1 MDFANLDTA
10 SSVILL
16 LVGLGVFL
24 LGFKFLGD
32 SIEKLSASK
41 LRALF
46 NRAAGNR
53 FAGVG
58 IGALATAIV
67 QSSSVTTVMVVGF
80 VNAGVMTLTQAAAVI
95 MGANIG
101 TTITGWLVWLNQFN
115 VMMYAMLLTLIGL
128 ILTMVTK
135 NNKVNTAGSLV
146 ASLGLVFVGLEIMSG
161 SMAGVANEPFV
172 EQALTSVTNP
182 LLLLLIGVAVTGIVQ
197 SSSAVTSVLIVMA
210 QEGLLIGGGGNGI
223 LFVILGTN
231 IGTCVTAV
239 LSSIGANTNAKR
251 ACLYHLLFNVIGSII
266 FLIVLWIWDD
276 FYDLLFGLFGG
287 SANASEEVI
296 VAANTTCITF
306 FHTMFNVICTCLYLP
321 FIKYLVRL
329 TELIIPDRKK
339 ARRNRSDE
347 GFMDKRLL
355 VTPSLALGQLVK
367 QTTYTAGIAVKCL
380 NNAVAGFIAKDDSK
394 LDDMVKDVQKVNDLS
409 QEITG
414 YLLEISAKDISLSDE
429 KLVNVLHRDNSDIV
443 RIADIAENIVG
454 YTHKAIDETLVF
466 SDVVKRDLNKL
477 MKLLNEQYELVVDIV
492 ENNNIV
498 KIKQSDEL
506 EQEIDASKKRL
517 LDEHIER
524 MARGECNA
532 ENNSLF
538 VSLISN
544 LERVGDHLSM
554 MAHSV
559 EEVV

>member
-10 SSVILL
+10 SSVVLL

-41 LRALF
+41 MRALF
-46 NRAAGNR
+46 HKAAGNR

-128 ILTMVTK
+128 VMTMVTK
-135 NNKVNTAGSLV
+135 NNKVNTAGTLI

-161 SMAGVANEPFV
+161 SMAGVAKEPFV
-172 EQALTSVTNP
+172 EDALTSVTNP
-182 LLLLLIGVAVTGIVQ
+182 LLLLLIGAGITAIVQ

-210 QEGLLIGGGGNGI
+210 QNGLLIGGGGNGI

-231 IGTCVTAV
+231 IGTCITAV

-251 ACLYHLLFNVIGSII
+251 ACLYHLMFNVIGSII
-266 FLIVLWIWDD
+266 FLIVFWIWGG
-276 FYDLLFGLFGG
+276 FYDDVLMQWFH
-287 SANASEEVI
+287 ND
-296 VAANTTCITF
+296 TTCITF

-321 FIKYLVRL
+321 FIKYLVKL
-329 TELIIPDRKK
+329 TEIMIPDRKK
-339 ARRNRSDE
+339 KSKVQSGE

-367 QTTYTAGIAVKCL
+367 QTTYTAGVAIKCL

-394 LDDMVKDVQKVNDLS
+394 LDDMTADVNKVGELS
-409 QEITG
+409 REITD
-414 YLLEISAKDISLSDE
+414 YLLEISAMDISLNEE
-429 KLVNVLHRDNSDIV
+429 KLVNVLHRDNIDVV

-454 YTHKAIDETLVF
+454 YTHKAIDETLTF
-466 SDVVKRDLNKL
+466 SEVVKHDLNRL
-477 MKLLNEQYELVVDIV
+477 MGLINEQYELVVNIV
-492 ENNNIV
+492 ENNDLL
-498 KIKQSDEL
+498 KIKQSDEI
-506 EQEIDASKKRL
+506 EQEIDATKKRL

-524 MARGECNA
+524 MSRGECNA

-544 LERVGDHLSM
+544 LERVGDHLSL

-559 EEVV
+559 EAVA

>member
-46 NRAAGNR
+46 NKAAGNR

-58 IGALATAIV
+58 VGALATAIV

-115 VMMYAMLLTLIGL
+115 VMMYAMLLTLVGL
-128 ILTMVTK
+128 IMTMVTK

-161 SMAGVANEPFV
+161 SMAGVAKEPFV
-172 EQALTSVTNP
+172 EDALTSVTNP
-182 LLLLLIGVAVTGIVQ
+182 LLLLLIGAGITAIVQ

-210 QEGLLIGGGGNGI
+210 QNGLLIGGGGNGI

-231 IGTCVTAV
+231 IGTCITAV

-251 ACLYHLLFNVIGSII
+251 ACLYHLMFNVIGSII
-266 FLIVLWIWDD
+266 FLIVFWIWGG
-276 FYDLLFGLFGG
+276 FYDDVLMQWFH
-287 SANASEEVI
+287 ND
-296 VAANTTCITF
+296 TTCITF

-321 FIKYLVRL
+321 FIKYLVKL
-329 TELIIPDRKK
+329 TEIMIPDRKK
-339 ARRNRSDE
+339 KSKVQSGE

-367 QTTYTAGIAVKCL
+367 QTTYTAGVAIKCL
-380 NNAVAGFIAKDDSK
+380 NNAVAGFIAKNDSK
-394 LDDMVKDVQKVNDLS
+394 LDDMTADVNKVGELS
-409 QEITG
+409 REITD
-414 YLLEISAKDISLSDE
+414 YLLEISAMDISLNEE
-429 KLVNVLHRDNSDIV
+429 KLVNVLHRDNIDVV

-454 YTHKAIDETLVF
+454 YTHKAIDETLTF
-466 SDVVKRDLNKL
+466 SEVVKHDLNRL
-477 MKLLNEQYELVVDIV
+477 MSLINEQYELVVNIV
-492 ENNNIV
+492 ENNDLL
-498 KIKQSDEL
+498 KIKQSDEI
-506 EQEIDASKKRL
+506 EQEIDATKKRL

-524 MARGECNA
+524 MSRGECNA

-544 LERVGDHLSM
+544 LERVGDHLSL

-559 EEVV
+559 EAVA

>member
-1 MDFANLDTA
+1 MDFENLDTA
-10 SSVILL
+10 SSVILP

-58 IGALATAIV
+58 VGALATAIV

-161 SMAGVANEPFV
+161 SMSGFTDNQFV
-172 EQALTSVTNP
+172 IDALSSVTNP
-182 LLLLLIGVAVTGIVQ
+182 LLLLLIGAGITAIVQ
-197 SSSAVTSVLIVMA
+197 SSSAVTSVLVVMA
-210 QEGLLIGGGGNGI
+210 STTPPLLVGGGGNGI

-231 IGTCVTAV
+231 IGTCITAV

-266 FLIVLWIWDD
+266 FLVVFWIWDD
-276 FYDLLFGLFGG
+276 FYDDVLMQWFH
-287 SANASEEVI
+287 NH
-296 VAANTTCITF
+296 TTCITF

-321 FIKYLVRL
+321 FIKYLVKL
-329 TELIIPDRKK
+329 TEIIIPDRKK
-339 ARRNRSDE
+339 SRKNKAGE

-355 VTPSLALGQLVK
+355 VTPSLALGQLLK

>member
-10 SSVILL
+10 SSVVLL

-41 LRALF
+41 MRALF
-46 NRAAGNR
+46 HRAAGNR

-128 ILTMVTK
+128 VMTMVTK
-135 NNKVNTAGSLV
+135 NNKVNTAGTLI

-161 SMAGVANEPFV
+161 SMAGVAKEPFV
-172 EQALTSVTNP
+172 EDALTSVTNP
-182 LLLLLIGVAVTGIVQ
+182 LLLLLIGAGITAIVQ

-210 QEGLLIGGGGNGI
+210 QNGLLIGGGGNGI

-231 IGTCVTAV
+231 IGTCITAV

-251 ACLYHLLFNVIGSII
+251 ACLYHLMFNVIGSII
-266 FLIVLWIWDD
+266 FLIVFWIWGG
-276 FYDLLFGLFGG
+276 FYDDVLMQWFH
-287 SANASEEVI
+287 ND
-296 VAANTTCITF
+296 TTCITF

-321 FIKYLVRL
+321 FIKYLVKL
-329 TELIIPDRKK
+329 TEIMIPDRKK
-339 ARRNRSDE
+339 KSKVQSGE

-367 QTTYTAGIAVKCL
+367 QTTYTAGVAIKCL
-380 NNAVAGFIAKDDSK
+380 NNAVAGFIAKNDSK
-394 LDDMVKDVQKVNDLS
+394 LDDMTADVNKVGELS
-409 QEITG
+409 REITD
-414 YLLEISAKDISLSDE
+414 YLLEISAMDISLNEE
-429 KLVNVLHRDNSDIV
+429 KLVNVLHRDNIDVV

-454 YTHKAIDETLVF
+454 YTHKAIDETLTF
-466 SDVVKRDLNKL
+466 SEVVKHDLNRL
-477 MKLLNEQYELVVDIV
+477 MGLINEQYELVVNIV
-492 ENNNIV
+492 ENNDLL
-498 KIKQSDEL
+498 KIKQSDEI
-506 EQEIDASKKRL
+506 EREIDATKKRL

-524 MARGECNA
+524 MSRGECNA

-544 LERVGDHLSM
+544 LERVGDHLSL

-559 EEVV
+559 EAVA

>member
-10 SSVILL
+10 SSVVLL

-41 LRALF
+41 MRALF
-46 NRAAGNR
+46 HKASDNL
-53 FAGVG
+53 FACVG

-115 VMMYAMLLTLIGL
+115 VMMYAMLLTLVGL
-128 ILTMVTK
+128 VMTMVTK
-135 NNKVNTAGSLV
+135 NNKVNTAGTLI

-161 SMAGVANEPFV
+161 SMAGVAKEPFV
-172 EQALTSVTNP
+172 EDALTSVTNP
-182 LLLLLIGVAVTGIVQ
+182 LLLLLIGAGITAIVQ

-210 QEGLLIGGGGNGI
+210 QNGLLIGGGGNGI

-231 IGTCVTAV
+231 IGTCITAV

-251 ACLYHLLFNVIGSII
+251 ACLYHLMFNVIGSII
-266 FLIVLWIWDD
+266 FLIVFWIWGG
-276 FYDLLFGLFGG
+276 FYDDVLMQWFH
-287 SANASEEVI
+287 ND
-296 VAANTTCITF
+296 TTCITF

-321 FIKYLVRL
+321 FIKYLVKL
-329 TELIIPDRKK
+329 TEIMIPDRKK
-339 ARRNRSDE
+339 KSKVQSGE

-367 QTTYTAGIAVKCL
+367 QTTYTAGVAIKCL

-394 LDDMVKDVQKVNDLS
+394 LDDMTADVNKVGELS
-409 QEITG
+409 REITD
-414 YLLEISAKDISLSDE
+414 YLLEISAMDISLNEE
-429 KLVNVLHRDNSDIV
+429 KLVNVLHRDNIDVV

-454 YTHKAIDETLVF
+454 YTHKAIDETLTF
-466 SDVVKRDLNKL
+466 SEVVKHDLNRL
-477 MKLLNEQYELVVDIV
+477 MSLINEQYELVVNIV
-492 ENNNIV
+492 ENNDLL
-498 KIKQSDEL
+498 KIKQSDEI
-506 EQEIDASKKRL
+506 EQEIDATKKRL

-524 MARGECNA
+524 MSRGECNA

-544 LERVGDHLSM
+544 LERVGDHLSL

-559 EEVV
+559 EAVA

>member
-58 IGALATAIV
+58 VGALATAIV

-115 VMMYAMLLTLIGL
+115 VMMYAMLLTLVGL
-128 ILTMVTK
+128 IMTMVTK

-210 QEGLLIGGGGNGI
+210 QNGLLVGGGGNGI

-231 IGTCVTAV
+231 IGTCVTAI
-239 LSSIGANTNAKR
+239 LSSFGANTNAKR

>member
-1 MDFANLDTA
+1 MDFANLDTV
-10 SSVILL
+10 SSVVLL

-41 LRALF
+41 MRALF
-46 NRAAGNR
+46 HKAAGNR

-115 VMMYAMLLTLIGL
+115 VMMYAMLLTLVGL
-128 ILTMVTK
+128 VMTMVT
-135 NNKVNTAGSLV
+135 NKVNTAGTLI
-146 ASLGLVFVGLEIMSG
+146 ASRGLVFVGLEIMSG
-161 SMAGVANEPFV
+161 SMAGVAKEPFV
-172 EQALTSVTNP
+172 EDALTSVTNP
-182 LLLLLIGVAVTGIVQ
+182 LLLLLIGAGITAIVQ

-210 QEGLLIGGGGNGI
+210 QNGLLIGGGGNGI

-231 IGTCVTAV
+231 IGTCITAV

-251 ACLYHLLFNVIGSII
+251 ACLYHLMFNVIGSII
-266 FLIVLWIWDD
+266 FLIVFWIWGG
-276 FYDLLFGLFGG
+276 FYDDVLMQWFH
-287 SANASEEVI
+287 ND
-296 VAANTTCITF
+296 TTCITF

-321 FIKYLVRL
+321 FIKYLVKL
-329 TELIIPDRKK
+329 TEIMIPDRKK
-339 ARRNRSDE
+339 KSKVQSGE

-367 QTTYTAGIAVKCL
+367 QTTYTAGVAIKCL

-394 LDDMVKDVQKVNDLS
+394 LDDMTADVNKVGELS
-409 QEITG
+409 REITD
-414 YLLEISAKDISLSDE
+414 YLLEISAMDISLNEE
-429 KLVNVLHRDNSDIV
+429 KLVNVLHRDNIDVV

-454 YTHKAIDETLVF
+454 YTHKAIDETLTF
-466 SDVVKRDLNKL
+466 SEVVKHDLNRL
-477 MKLLNEQYELVVDIV
+477 MSLINEQYELVVNIV
-492 ENNNIV
+492 ENNDLL
-498 KIKQSDEL
+498 KIKQSDEI
-506 EQEIDASKKRL
+506 EQEIDATKKRL

-524 MARGECNA
+524 MSRGECNA

-544 LERVGDHLSM
+544 LERVGDHLSL

-559 EEVV
+559 EAVA

>member
-10 SSVILL
+10 SSVVLL

-41 LRALF
+41 MRALF
-46 NRAAGNR
+46 HKAAGNR

-115 VMMYAMLLTLIGL
+115 VMMYAMLLTLVGL
-128 ILTMVTK
+128 VMTMVTK
-135 NNKVNTAGSLV
+135 NNKVNTAGTLI
-146 ASLGLVFVGLEIMSG
+146 ASLGLVFVGLEIMSS
-161 SMAGVANEPFV
+161 SMAGVAKEPFV
-172 EQALTSVTNP
+172 EDALTSVTNP
-182 LLLLLIGVAVTGIVQ
+182 LLLLLIGAGITAIVQ

-210 QEGLLIGGGGNGI
+210 QNGLLIGGGGNGI

-231 IGTCVTAV
+231 IGTCITAV

-251 ACLYHLLFNVIGSII
+251 ACLYHLMFNVIGSII
-266 FLIVLWIWDD
+266 FLIVFWIWGG
-276 FYDLLFGLFGG
+276 FYDDVLMQWFH
-287 SANASEEVI
+287 ND
-296 VAANTTCITF
+296 TTCITF

-321 FIKYLVRL
+321 FIKYLVKL
-329 TELIIPDRKK
+329 TEIMIPDRKK
-339 ARRNRSDE
+339 KSKVQSGE

-367 QTTYTAGIAVKCL
+367 QTTYTAGVAIKCL
-380 NNAVAGFIAKDDSK
+380 NNAVAGFIAKNDSK
-394 LDDMVKDVQKVNDLS
+394 LDDMTADVNKVGELS
-409 QEITG
+409 REITD
-414 YLLEISAKDISLSDE
+414 YLLEISAMDISLNEE
-429 KLVNVLHRDNSDIV
+429 KLVNVLHRDNIDVV

-454 YTHKAIDETLVF
+454 YTHKAIDETLTF
-466 SDVVKRDLNKL
+466 SEVVKHDLNRL
-477 MKLLNEQYELVVDIV
+477 MGLINEQYELVVNIV
-492 ENNNIV
+492 ENNDLL
-498 KIKQSDEL
+498 KIKQSDEI
-506 EQEIDASKKRL
+506 EQEIDATKKRL

-524 MARGECNA
+524 MSRGECNA

-544 LERVGDHLSM
+544 LERVGDHLSL

-559 EEVV
+559 EAVA

>member
-10 SSVILL
+10 SSVVLL

-41 LRALF
+41 MRALF
-46 NRAAGNR
+46 HKAAGNR

-115 VMMYAMLLTLIGL
+115 VMMYAMLLTLVGL
-128 ILTMVTK
+128 VMTMVTK
-135 NNKVNTAGSLV
+135 NNKVNTAGTLI

-161 SMAGVANEPFV
+161 SMAGVAKEPFV
-172 EQALTSVTNP
+172 EDALTSVANP
-182 LLLLLIGVAVTGIVQ
+182 LLLLLIGAGITAIVQ

-210 QEGLLIGGGGNGI
+210 QNGLLIGGGGNGI

-231 IGTCVTAV
+231 IGTCITAV

-251 ACLYHLLFNVIGSII
+251 ACLYHLMFNVIGSII
-266 FLIVLWIWDD
+266 FLIVFWIWGR
-276 FYDLLFGLFGG
+276 FYDDVLMQWFH
-287 SANASEEVI
+287 ND
-296 VAANTTCITF
+296 TTCITF

-321 FIKYLVRL
+321 FIKYLVKL
-329 TELIIPDRKK
+329 TEIMIPDRKK
-339 ARRNRSDE
+339 KSKVQSGE

-367 QTTYTAGIAVKCL
+367 QTTYTAGVAIKCL

-394 LDDMVKDVQKVNDLS
+394 LDDMTADVNKVGELS
-409 QEITG
+409 REITD
-414 YLLEISAKDISLSDE
+414 YLLEISAMDISLNEE
-429 KLVNVLHRDNSDIV
+429 KLVNVLHRDNIDVV

-454 YTHKAIDETLVF
+454 STHKAIDETLTF
-466 SDVVKRDLNKL
+466 SEVVKHDLNRL
-477 MKLLNEQYELVVDIV
+477 MGLINEQYELVVNIV
-492 ENNNIV
+492 ENNDLL
-498 KIKQSDEL
+498 KIKQSDEI
-506 EQEIDASKKRL
+506 EQEIDATKKRL

-524 MARGECNA
+524 MSRGECNA

-544 LERVGDHLSM
+544 LERVGDHLSL

-559 EEVV
+559 EAVA

>member
-210 QEGLLIGGGGNGI
+210 QNGLLIGGGGNGI

-266 FLIVLWIWDD
+266 FLVVFWIWDG
-276 FYDLLFGLFGG
+276 FYDDVLMAMF
-287 SANASEEVI
+287 N
-296 VAANTTCITF
+296 NHTTCITF

-321 FIKYLVRL
+321 FIKYLVKL
-329 TELIIPDRKK
+329 TEIIIPDRKK
-339 ARRNRSDE
+339 NRKNKAGE

-355 VTPSLALGQLVK
+355 VTPSLALGQLLK

-394 LDDMVKDVQKVNDLS
+394 LDDMLKDVQKVNDLS

>member
-231 IGTCVTAV
+231 IGTCVTAI
-239 LSSIGANTNAKR
+239 LSSFGANTNAKR

-329 TELIIPDRKK
+329 TEIIIPDRKK
-339 ARRNRSDE
+339 NRKNKAGE

-355 VTPSLALGQLVK
+355 VTPSLALGQLLK

-394 LDDMVKDVQKVNDLS
+394 LDDMLKDVQKVNDLS

>member
-10 SSVILL
+10 SSVVLL

-41 LRALF
+41 MRALF
-46 NRAAGNR
+46 HKAAGNR

-115 VMMYAMLLTLIGL
+115 VMMYAMLLTLVGL
-128 ILTMVTK
+128 VMTMVTK
-135 NNKVNTAGSLV
+135 NNKVNTAGTLI

-161 SMAGVANEPFV
+161 SMAGVAKEPFV
-172 EQALTSVTNP
+172 EDALTSVTNP
-182 LLLLLIGVAVTGIVQ
+182 LLLLLIGAGITAIVQ

-210 QEGLLIGGGGNGI
+210 QNGLLIGGGGNGI

-231 IGTCVTAV
+231 IGTCITAV

-251 ACLYHLLFNVIGSII
+251 ACLYHLMFNVIGSII
-266 FLIVLWIWDD
+266 FLIVFWIWGR
-276 FYDLLFGLFGG
+276 FYDDVLMQWFH
-287 SANASEEVI
+287 ND
-296 VAANTTCITF
+296 TTCITF

-321 FIKYLVRL
+321 FIKYLVKL
-329 TELIIPDRKK
+329 TEIMIPDRKK
-339 ARRNRSDE
+339 KSKVQSGE

-367 QTTYTAGIAVKCL
+367 QTTYTAGVAIKCL

-394 LDDMVKDVQKVNDLS
+394 LDDMTADVNKVGELS
-409 QEITG
+409 REITD
-414 YLLEISAKDISLSDE
+414 YLLEISAMDISLNEE
-429 KLVNVLHRDNSDIV
+429 KLVNVLHRDNIDVV

-454 YTHKAIDETLVF
+454 YTHKAIDETLTF
-466 SDVVKRDLNKL
+466 SEVVKHDLNRL
-477 MKLLNEQYELVVDIV
+477 MSLINEQYELVVNIV
-492 ENNNIV
+492 ENNDLL
-498 KIKQSDEL
+498 KIKQSDEI
-506 EQEIDASKKRL
+506 EREIDATKKRL

-524 MARGECNA
+524 MSRGECNA

-544 LERVGDHLSM
+544 LERVGDHLSL

-559 EEVV
+559 EAVA

>member
-10 SSVILL
+10 SSVVLL

-41 LRALF
+41 MRALF
-46 NRAAGNR
+46 HKAAGNR

-115 VMMYAMLLTLIGL
+115 VMMYAMLLTLVGL
-128 ILTMVTK
+128 VMTMVTK
-135 NNKVNTAGSLV
+135 NNKVNTAGTLI

-161 SMAGVANEPFV
+161 SMAGVAKEPFV
-172 EQALTSVTNP
+172 EDALTSVTNP
-182 LLLLLIGVAVTGIVQ
+182 LLLLLIGAGITAIVQ

-210 QEGLLIGGGGNGI
+210 QNGLLIGGGGNGI

-231 IGTCVTAV
+231 IGTCITAV

-251 ACLYHLLFNVIGSII
+251 ACLYHLMFNVIGSII
-266 FLIVLWIWDD
+266 FLIVFWIWGG
-276 FYDLLFGLFGG
+276 FYDDVLMQWFH
-287 SANASEEVI
+287 ND
-296 VAANTTCITF
+296 TTCITF

-321 FIKYLVRL
+321 FIKYLVKL
-329 TELIIPDRKK
+329 TEIMIPDRKK
-339 ARRNRSDE
+339 KSKVQSGE

-355 VTPSLALGQLVK
+355 VTPSLALGKLVK
-367 QTTYTAGIAVKCL
+367 QPTYTAGVPIKCL
-380 NNAVAGFIAKDDSK
+380 NNAVAGFIEKDDSK
-394 LDDMVKDVQKVNDLS
+394 LDDMTADVNKVGELS
-409 QEITG
+409 REITD
-414 YLLEISAKDISLSDE
+414 YLLEISAMDISLNEE
-429 KLVNVLHRDNSDIV
+429 KLVNVLHRDNTDVV

-454 YTHKAIDETLVF
+454 YTHKAIDETLTF
-466 SDVVKRDLNKL
+466 SEVVKHDLNRL
-477 MKLLNEQYELVVDIV
+477 MGLINEQYELVVNIV
-492 ENNNIV
+492 ENNDLL
-498 KIKQSDEL
+498 KIKQSDEI
-506 EQEIDASKKRL
+506 EQEIDATKKRL

-524 MARGECNA
+524 MSRGECNA

-544 LERVGDHLSM
+544 LERVGDHLSL

-559 EEVV
+559 EAVA

>member
-10 SSVILL
+10 SSVVLL

-46 NRAAGNR
+46 HKAAGNR

-115 VMMYAMLLTLIGL
+115 VMMYAMLLTLVGL
-128 ILTMVTK
+128 VMTMVTK
-135 NNKVNTAGSLV
+135 NNKVNTAGTLI

-161 SMAGVANEPFV
+161 SMAGVAKEPFV
-172 EQALTSVTNP
+172 EDALTSVTNP
-182 LLLLLIGVAVTGIVQ
+182 LLLLLIGAGITAIVQ

-210 QEGLLIGGGGNGI
+210 QNGLLIGGGGNGI

-231 IGTCVTAV
+231 IGTCITAV

-251 ACLYHLLFNVIGSII
+251 ACLYHLMFNVIGSII
-266 FLIVLWIWDD
+266 FLIVFWIWGG
-276 FYDLLFGLFGG
+276 FYDDVLMQWFH
-287 SANASEEVI
+287 ND
-296 VAANTTCITF
+296 TTCITF

-321 FIKYLVRL
+321 FIKYLVKL
-329 TELIIPDRKK
+329 TEIMIPDRKK
-339 ARRNRSDE
+339 KSKVQSGE

-367 QTTYTAGIAVKCL
+367 QTTYTAGVAIKCL

-394 LDDMVKDVQKVNDLS
+394 LDDMIADVNKVGELS
-409 QEITG
+409 REITD
-414 YLLEISAKDISLSDE
+414 YLLEISAMDISLNEE
-429 KLVNVLHRDNSDIV
+429 KLVNVLHRDNIDVV

-454 YTHKAIDETLVF
+454 YTHKAIDETLTF
-466 SDVVKRDLNKL
+466 SEVVKHDLNRL
-477 MKLLNEQYELVVDIV
+477 MGLINEQYELVVNIV
-492 ENNNIV
+492 ENNDLL
-498 KIKQSDEL
+498 KIKQSDEI
-506 EQEIDASKKRL
+506 EQEIDATKKRL

-524 MARGECNA
+524 MSRGECNA

-544 LERVGDHLSM
+544 LERVGDHLSL

-559 EEVV
+559 EAVA

>member
-10 SSVILL
+10 SSVVLL

-41 LRALF
+41 MRALF
-46 NRAAGNR
+46 HKAAGNR

-115 VMMYAMLLTLIGL
+115 VMMYAMLLTLVGL
-128 ILTMVTK
+128 VMTMVTK
-135 NNKVNTAGSLV
+135 NNKVNTAGTLI

-161 SMAGVANEPFV
+161 SMAGVAKEPFV
-172 EQALTSVTNP
+172 EDALTSVTNP
-182 LLLLLIGVAVTGIVQ
+182 LLLLLIGAGITAIVQ

-210 QEGLLIGGGGNGI
+210 QNGLLIGGGGNGI

-231 IGTCVTAV
+231 IGTCITAV

-251 ACLYHLLFNVIGSII
+251 ACLYHLMFNVIGSII
-266 FLIVLWIWDD
+266 FLIVFWIWGG
-276 FYDLLFGLFGG
+276 FYDDVLMQWFH
-287 SANASEEVI
+287 ND
-296 VAANTTCITF
+296 TTCITF

-321 FIKYLVRL
+321 FIKYLVKL
-329 TELIIPDRKK
+329 TEIMIPDRKK
-339 ARRNRSDE
+339 KSKVQSGE

-367 QTTYTAGIAVKCL
+367 QTTYTAGVAIKCL

-394 LDDMVKDVQKVNDLS
+394 LDDMTADVNKVGELS
-409 QEITG
+409 REITD
-414 YLLEISAKDISLSDE
+414 YLLEISAMDISLNEE
-429 KLVNVLHRDNSDIV
+429 KLVNVLHRDNIDVV

-454 YTHKAIDETLVF
+454 YTHKAIDETLTF
-466 SDVVKRDLNKL
+466 SEVVKHDLNRL
-477 MKLLNEQYELVVDIV
+477 MGLINEQYELVVNIV
-492 ENNNIV
+492 ENNDLL
-498 KIKQSDEL
+498 KIKQSDEI
-506 EQEIDASKKRL
+506 EREIDATKKRL

-524 MARGECNA
+524 MSRGECNA

-544 LERVGDHLSM
+544 LERVGDHLSL

-559 EEVV
+559 EAVA

>member
-58 IGALATAIV
+58 VGALATAIV

-210 QEGLLIGGGGNGI
+210 QNGLLIGGGGNGI

-266 FLIVLWIWDD
+266 FLVVFWIWDG
-276 FYDLLFGLFGG
+276 FYDDVLMAMF
-287 SANASEEVI
+287 N
-296 VAANTTCITF
+296 NHTTCITF

-321 FIKYLVRL
+321 FIKYLVKL
-329 TELIIPDRKK
+329 TEIIIPDRKK
-339 ARRNRSDE
+339 NRKNKAGE

-355 VTPSLALGQLVK
+355 VTPSLALGQLLK

-394 LDDMVKDVQKVNDLS
+394 LDDMLKDVQKVNDLS

>member
-10 SSVILL
+10 SSVVLL

-41 LRALF
+41 MRALF
-46 NRAAGNR
+46 HKAAGNR

-80 VNAGVMTLTQAAAVI
+80 VNASVMTLTQAAAVI

-115 VMMYAMLLTLIGL
+115 VMMYAMLLTLVGL
-128 ILTMVTK
+128 IMTMVTK
-135 NNKVNTAGSLV
+135 NNKVNTAGTLI

-161 SMAGVANEPFV
+161 SMAGVAKEPFV
-172 EQALTSVTNP
+172 EDALTSVTNP
-182 LLLLLIGVAVTGIVQ
+182 LLLLLIGAGITAIVQ

-210 QEGLLIGGGGNGI
+210 QNGLLIGGGGNGI

-231 IGTCVTAV
+231 IGTCITAV

-251 ACLYHLLFNVIGSII
+251 ACLYHLMFNVIGSII
-266 FLIVLWIWDD
+266 FLIVFWIWGG
-276 FYDLLFGLFGG
+276 FYDDVLMQWFH
-287 SANASEEVI
+287 ND
-296 VAANTTCITF
+296 TTCITF

-321 FIKYLVRL
+321 FIKYLVKL
-329 TELIIPDRKK
+329 TEIMIPDRKK
-339 ARRNRSDE
+339 KSKVQSGE

-367 QTTYTAGIAVKCL
+367 QTTYTAGVAIKCL
-380 NNAVAGFIAKDDSK
+380 NNAVAGFIAKNDSK
-394 LDDMVKDVQKVNDLS
+394 LDDMTADVNKVGELS
-409 QEITG
+409 REITD
-414 YLLEISAKDISLSDE
+414 YLLEISAMDISLNEE
-429 KLVNVLHRDNSDIV
+429 KLVNVLHRDNIDVV

-454 YTHKAIDETLVF
+454 YTHKAIDETLTF
-466 SDVVKRDLNKL
+466 SEVVKHDLNRL
-477 MKLLNEQYELVVDIV
+477 MSLINEQYELVVNIV
-492 ENNNIV
+492 ENNDLL
-498 KIKQSDEL
+498 KIKQSDEI
-506 EQEIDASKKRL
+506 EQEIDATKKRL

-524 MARGECNA
+524 MSRGECNA

-544 LERVGDHLSM
+544 LERVGDHLSL

-559 EEVV
+559 EAVA

>member
-58 IGALATAIV
+58 VGALATAIV
-67 QSSSVTTVMVVGF
+67 QSSS
-80 VNAGVMTLTQAAAVI
+80 
-95 MGANIG
+95 
-101 TTITGWLVWLNQFN
+101 
-115 VMMYAMLLTLIGL
+115 
-128 ILTMVTK
+128 
-135 NNKVNTAGSLV
+135 
-146 ASLGLVFVGLEIMSG
+146 
-161 SMAGVANEPFV
+161 
-172 EQALTSVTNP
+172 
-182 LLLLLIGVAVTGIVQ
+182 
-197 SSSAVTSVLIVMA
+197 AVTSVLVVMA
-210 QEGLLIGGGGNGI
+210 STTPPLLVGGGGNGI

-414 YLLEISAKDISLSDE
+414 YLIEISAKDISLSDE

>member
-10 SSVILL
+10 SSIILL

-58 IGALATAIV
+58 VGALATAIV

-210 QEGLLIGGGGNGI
+210 QNGLLIGGGGNGI

>member
-1 MDFANLDTA
+1 MDFDNLDTP

-41 LRALF
+41 MRALF
-46 NRAAGNR
+46 NKAAGNR

-58 IGALATAIV
+58 VGALATAIV

-115 VMMYAMLLTLIGL
+115 VMMYAMLLTLVGL
-128 ILTMVTK
+128 VMTMVTK
-135 NNKVNTAGSLV
+135 NNKVNTTGSLI

-161 SMAGVANEPFV
+161 SMAGVAKEPII
-172 EQALTSVTNP
+172 EEILTDDRFSNP
-182 LLLLLIGVAVTGIVQ
+182 ILLMLIGLVITGIVQ

-210 QEGLLIGGGGNGI
+210 QNGLLIGGGGNGI
-223 LFVILGTN
+223 LFVIMGTN

-251 ACLYHLLFNVIGSII
+251 ACLYHLMFNTIGTLI
-266 FLIVLWIWDD
+266 FLPIIWAWGD
-276 FYDLLFGLFGG
+276 FYDGVLMQWFH
-287 SANASEEVI
+287 NH
-296 VAANTTCITF
+296 TTCITF

-321 FIKYLVRL
+321 FIKYLVKL
-329 TELIIPDRKK
+329 TEMIIPDRKK
-339 ARRNRSDE
+339 KRGNYKQDE

-355 VTPSLALGQLVK
+355 LTPSLALGQLVK
-367 QTTYTAGIAVKCL
+367 QTTYTAGIAMKCL
-380 NNAVAGFIAKDDSK
+380 NGAVTGFVNRDDGK
-394 LDDMVKDVQKVNDLS
+394 IEAIGQDITKVNELS
-409 QEITG
+409 QQITD
-414 YLLEISAKDISLSDE
+414 YLIEVSAKDISLNEE
-429 KLVNVLHRDNSDIV
+429 KLVNVLHRDNTDVV
-443 RIADIAENIVG
+443 RVADIADNIVG
-454 YTHKAIDETLVF
+454 YTRKAIDETLVF
-466 SDVVKRDLNKL
+466 SEVVKHDVMNIMR
-477 MKLLNEQYELVVDIV
+477 LLNEQFELVVDIV
-492 ENNNIV
+492 ENNNLIKV
-498 KIKQSDEL
+498 KQSDEL
-506 EQEIDASKKRL
+506 EQEIDSSKKRL

-559 EEVV
+559 EDIA

>member
-10 SSVILL
+10 SSVVLL

-41 LRALF
+41 MRALF
-46 NRAAGNR
+46 HKAAGNR

-115 VMMYAMLLTLIGL
+115 VMMYAMLLTLVGL
-128 ILTMVTK
+128 IMTMVTK
-135 NNKVNTAGSLV
+135 NNKVNTAGTLI

-161 SMAGVANEPFV
+161 SMAGVAKEPFV
-172 EQALTSVTNP
+172 EDALTSVTNP
-182 LLLLLIGVAVTGIVQ
+182 LLLLLIGAGITAIVQ

-210 QEGLLIGGGGNGI
+210 QNGLLIGGGGNGI

-231 IGTCVTAV
+231 MGTCITAV

-251 ACLYHLLFNVIGSII
+251 ACLYHLMFNVIGSII
-266 FLIVLWIWDD
+266 FLIVFWIWGG
-276 FYDLLFGLFGG
+276 FYEDVLMQWFH
-287 SANASEEVI
+287 ND
-296 VAANTTCITF
+296 TTCITF

-321 FIKYLVRL
+321 FIKYLVKL
-329 TELIIPDRKK
+329 TEIMIPDRKK
-339 ARRNRSDE
+339 KSKVQSGE

-367 QTTYTAGIAVKCL
+367 QTTYTAGVAIKCL

-394 LDDMVKDVQKVNDLS
+394 LADMTADVNKVGELS
-409 QEITG
+409 REITD
-414 YLLEISAKDISLSDE
+414 YLLEISAMDISLNEE
-429 KLVNVLHRDNSDIV
+429 KLVNVLHRDNIDVV

-454 YTHKAIDETLVF
+454 YTHKAIDETLTF
-466 SDVVKRDLNKL
+466 SEVVKHDLNRL
-477 MKLLNEQYELVVDIV
+477 MSLINEQYELVVNIV
-492 ENNNIV
+492 ENNDLL
-498 KIKQSDEL
+498 KIKQSDEI
-506 EQEIDASKKRL
+506 EQEIDATKKRL

-524 MARGECNA
+524 MSRGECNA

-544 LERVGDHLSM
+544 LERVGDHLSL

-559 EEVV
+559 EAVA

>member
-58 IGALATAIV
+58 VGALATAIV

-115 VMMYAMLLTLIGL
+115 VMMYAMLLTLVGL
-128 ILTMVTK
+128 IMTMVTK
-135 NNKVNTAGSLV
+135 NNKVNTAGTLI

-161 SMAGVANEPFV
+161 SMAGVAKEPFV
-172 EQALTSVTNP
+172 EDALTSVTNP
-182 LLLLLIGVAVTGIVQ
+182 LLLLLIGAGITAIVQ

-210 QEGLLIGGGGNGI
+210 QNGLLIGGGGNGI

-231 IGTCVTAV
+231 IGTCITAV

-251 ACLYHLLFNVIGSII
+251 ACLYHLMFNVIGSII
-266 FLIVLWIWDD
+266 FLIVFWIWGG
-276 FYDLLFGLFGG
+276 FYDDVLMQWFH
-287 SANASEEVI
+287 ND
-296 VAANTTCITF
+296 TTCITF

-321 FIKYLVRL
+321 FIKYLVKL
-329 TELIIPDRKK
+329 TEIMIPDRKK
-339 ARRNRSDE
+339 KSKVQSGE

-367 QTTYTAGIAVKCL
+367 QTTYTAGVAIKCL
-380 NNAVAGFIAKDDSK
+380 NNAVAGFIAKNDSK
-394 LDDMVKDVQKVNDLS
+394 LDDMTADVNKVGELS
-409 QEITG
+409 REITD
-414 YLLEISAKDISLSDE
+414 YLLEISAMDISLNEE
-429 KLVNVLHRDNSDIV
+429 KLVNVLHRDNIDVV

-454 YTHKAIDETLVF
+454 YTHKAIDETLTF
-466 SDVVKRDLNKL
+466 SEVVKHDLNRL
-477 MKLLNEQYELVVDIV
+477 MGLINEQYELVVNIV
-492 ENNNIV
+492 ENNDLL
-498 KIKQSDEL
+498 KIKQSDEI
-506 EQEIDASKKRL
+506 EQEIDATKKRL

-524 MARGECNA
+524 MSRGECNA

-544 LERVGDHLSM
+544 LERVGDHLSL

-559 EEVV
+559 EAVA

>member
-41 LRALF
+41 MRALF
-46 NRAAGNR
+46 HKAAGNR

-128 ILTMVTK
+128 VMTMVTK
-135 NNKVNTAGSLV
+135 NNKVNTAGTLI

-161 SMAGVANEPFV
+161 SMAGVAKEPFV
-172 EQALTSVTNP
+172 EDALTSVTNP
-182 LLLLLIGVAVTGIVQ
+182 LLLLLIGAGITAIVQ

-210 QEGLLIGGGGNGI
+210 QNGLLIGGGGNGI

-231 IGTCVTAV
+231 IGTCITAV

-251 ACLYHLLFNVIGSII
+251 ACLYHLMFNVIGSII
-266 FLIVLWIWDD
+266 FLIVFWIWGG
-276 FYDLLFGLFGG
+276 FYDDVLMQWFH
-287 SANASEEVI
+287 ND
-296 VAANTTCITF
+296 TTCITF

-321 FIKYLVRL
+321 FIKYLVKL
-329 TELIIPDRKK
+329 TEIMIPDRKK
-339 ARRNRSDE
+339 KSKVQSGE

-367 QTTYTAGIAVKCL
+367 QTTYTAGVAIKCL
-380 NNAVAGFIAKDDSK
+380 NNAVAGFIAKNDSK
-394 LDDMVKDVQKVNDLS
+394 LDDMTADVNKVGELS
-409 QEITG
+409 REITD
-414 YLLEISAKDISLSDE
+414 YLLEISAMDISLNEE
-429 KLVNVLHRDNSDIV
+429 KLVNVLHRDNIDVV

-454 YTHKAIDETLVF
+454 YTHKAIDETLTF
-466 SDVVKRDLNKL
+466 SEVVKHDLNRL
-477 MKLLNEQYELVVDIV
+477 MSLINEQYELVVNIV
-492 ENNNIV
+492 ENNDLL
-498 KIKQSDEL
+498 KIKQSDEI
-506 EQEIDASKKRL
+506 EREIDATKKRL

-524 MARGECNA
+524 MSRGECNA

-544 LERVGDHLSM
+544 LERVGDHLSL

-559 EEVV
+559 EAVA

>member
-1 MDFANLDTA
+1 MDFENLDTA

-58 IGALATAIV
+58 VGALATAIV

-146 ASLGLVFVGLEIMSG
+146 ASLGLVFVGLEIMSS
-161 SMAGVANEPFV
+161 SMSGFTDNQFV
-172 EQALTSVTNP
+172 IDALSSVTNP
-182 LLLLLIGVAVTGIVQ
+182 LLLLLIGAGITAIVQ
-197 SSSAVTSVLIVMA
+197 SSSAVTSVLVVMA
-210 QEGLLIGGGGNGI
+210 STTPPLLVGGGGNGI

-231 IGTCVTAV
+231 IGTCITAV

-266 FLIVLWIWDD
+266 FLVVFWIWDG
-276 FYDLLFGLFGG
+276 FYDDVLMQWFH
-287 SANASEEVI
+287 NH
-296 VAANTTCITF
+296 TTCITF

-321 FIKYLVRL
+321 FIKYLVKL
-329 TELIIPDRKK
+329 TEIIIPDRKK
-339 ARRNRSDE
+339 NRKNKAGE

-355 VTPSLALGQLVK
+355 VTPSLALGQLLK

-394 LDDMVKDVQKVNDLS
+394 LDDMLKDVQKVNDLS

>member
-10 SSVILL
+10 SSVVLL

-41 LRALF
+41 MRALF
-46 NRAAGNR
+46 HKAAGNR

-115 VMMYAMLLTLIGL
+115 VMMYAMLLTLVGL
-128 ILTMVTK
+128 VMTMVTK
-135 NNKVNTAGSLV
+135 NNKVNTAGTLI

-161 SMAGVANEPFV
+161 SMAGVAKEPFV
-172 EQALTSVTNP
+172 EDALTSVTNP
-182 LLLLLIGVAVTGIVQ
+182 LLLLLIGAGITAIVQ

-210 QEGLLIGGGGNGI
+210 QNGLLIGGGGNGI

-231 IGTCVTAV
+231 IGTCITAV

-251 ACLYHLLFNVIGSII
+251 ACLYHLMFNVIGSII
-266 FLIVLWIWDD
+266 FLIVFWIWGG
-276 FYDLLFGLFGG
+276 FYDDVLMQWFH
-287 SANASEEVI
+287 ND
-296 VAANTTCITF
+296 TTCITF

-321 FIKYLVRL
+321 FIKYLVKL
-329 TELIIPDRKK
+329 TEIMIPDRKK
-339 ARRNRSDE
+339 KSKVQSGE

-367 QTTYTAGIAVKCL
+367 QTTYTAGVAIKCL

-394 LDDMVKDVQKVNDLS
+394 LDDMTADVNKVGELS
-409 QEITG
+409 REITD
-414 YLLEISAKDISLSDE
+414 YLLEISAMDISLNEE
-429 KLVNVLHRDNSDIV
+429 KLVNVLHRDNIDVV

-454 YTHKAIDETLVF
+454 YTHKAIDETLTF
-466 SDVVKRDLNKL
+466 SEVVKHDLNRL
-477 MKLLNEQYELVVDIV
+477 MGLINEQYELVVNIV
-492 ENNNIV
+492 ENNDLL
-498 KIKQSDEL
+498 KIKQSDEI
-506 EQEIDASKKRL
+506 EQEIDATKKRL

-524 MARGECNA
+524 MSRGECNA

-544 LERVGDHLSM
+544 LERVGDHLSL

-559 EEVV
+559 EAVA

>member
-58 IGALATAIV
+58 VGALATAIV

-115 VMMYAMLLTLIGL
+115 VMMYAMLLTLVGL
-128 ILTMVTK
+128 IMTMVTK

-182 LLLLLIGVAVTGIVQ
+182 LLLLLIGLGITAVVQ
-197 SSSAVTSVLIVMA
+197 SSSAVTSVLVVMA
-210 QEGLLIGGGGNGI
+210 STTPPLLVGGGGNGI

-231 IGTCVTAV
+231 IGTCITAV

-266 FLIVLWIWDD
+266 FLVVFWIWDD
-276 FYDLLFGLFGG
+276 FYDDVLMQWFH
-287 SANASEEVI
+287 NH
-296 VAANTTCITF
+296 TTCITF

-321 FIKYLVRL
+321 FIKYLVKL
-329 TELIIPDRKK
+329 TEIIIPDRKK
-339 ARRNRSDE
+339 SRKNKAGE

-355 VTPSLALGQLVK
+355 VTPSLALGQLLK

-414 YLLEISAKDISLSDE
+414 YLIEISAKDISLSDE

>member
-10 SSVILL
+10 SSVVLL

-41 LRALF
+41 MRALF
-46 NRAAGNR
+46 HKAAGNR

-115 VMMYAMLLTLIGL
+115 VMMYAMLLTLVGL
-128 ILTMVTK
+128 VMTMVTK
-135 NNKVNTAGSLV
+135 NNKVNTAGTLI

-161 SMAGVANEPFV
+161 SMAGVAKEPFV
-172 EQALTSVTNP
+172 EDALTSVTNP
-182 LLLLLIGVAVTGIVQ
+182 LLLLLIGAGITAIVQ

-210 QEGLLIGGGGNGI
+210 QNGLLIGGGGNGI

-231 IGTCVTAV
+231 IGTCITAV

-251 ACLYHLLFNVIGSII
+251 ACLYHLMFNVIGSII
-266 FLIVLWIWDD
+266 FLIVFWIWGG
-276 FYDLLFGLFGG
+276 FYDDVLMQWFH
-287 SANASEEVI
+287 ND
-296 VAANTTCITF
+296 TTCITF

-321 FIKYLVRL
+321 FIKYLVKL
-329 TELIIPDRKK
+329 TEIMIPDRKK
-339 ARRNRSDE
+339 KSKVQSGE

-367 QTTYTAGIAVKCL
+367 QTTYTAGVAIKCL
-380 NNAVAGFIAKDDSK
+380 NNAVAGFIAKNDSK
-394 LDDMVKDVQKVNDLS
+394 LDDMTADVNKVGELS
-409 QEITG
+409 REITD
-414 YLLEISAKDISLSDE
+414 YLLEISAMDISLNEE
-429 KLVNVLHRDNSDIV
+429 KLVNVLHRDNIDVV

-454 YTHKAIDETLVF
+454 YTHKAIDETLTF
-466 SDVVKRDLNKL
+466 SEVVKHDLNRL
-477 MKLLNEQYELVVDIV
+477 MGLINEQYELVVNIV
-492 ENNNIV
+492 ENNDLL
-498 KIKQSDEL
+498 KIKQSDEI
-506 EQEIDASKKRL
+506 EREIDATKKRL

-524 MARGECNA
+524 MSRGECNA

-544 LERVGDHLSM
+544 LERVGDHLSL

-559 EEVV
+559 EAVA